1 MNAFDEQSR
10 SLWMDTV
17 VADAPELADNRRAD
31 TVVVGSGIA
40 GLSTAY
46 ELACR
51 GQKVIVLDRGRIA
64 GGMTS
69 RTSAHLASQSDDGF
83 KTVIQ
88 VRGLDGAK
96 TYYESHAAAIDRIET
111 IAREESI
118 ECHFRRVNGYL
129 FPAIGKDP
137 AEELTPEFEATKKV
151 GMPIE
156 RHTGLPFKGLE
167 KVRSLRY
174 PNLATFHPLRYL
186 RGVAD
191 AFVQRG
197 GELFANTTVTEVEE
211 KAGAVTVRTANNV
224 SVEAANAVVA
234 TNSPINDRV
243 TLHTQLAPYR
253 TYAMA
258 ITIERDSIE
267 DALYWDTLDA
277 YHYVRLENGRGATQY
292 LIVGGADHKTG
303 EADDAWARF
312 EGIESWIRALLPKLG
327 NVTHRWSGQILD
339 PIDFSAFIGR
349 NPGNEHVFVHTGDSG
364 QGLTHGVAG
373 SLLLSRVMAGESC
386 PWASFYDPS
395 RVTLSAAKNFVAEN
409 VTAVTNFAEY
419 LGPGELK
426 SVDDLRRGKGA
437 IIREGLRKI
446 AAYRDEQGQVHRVS
460 AACTHLGC
468 HLHWNSFERC
478 WDCPC
483 HGSHFAVDGT
493 AINAPAVESLATI
506 SGETKSATKKESQH
520 V

>member
-1 MNAFDEQSR
+1 MNAADERSR

-17 VADAPELADNRRAD
+17 VADAPALADDMQAD

-46 ELACR
+46 ELACQ
-51 GQKVIVLDRGRIA
+51 GQKVVVLDRGRIA
-64 GGMTS
+64 GGITS
-69 RTSAHLASQSDDGF
+69 RTSAHLTSQSDDGF
-83 KTVIQ
+83 KTLTRA
-88 VRGLDGAK
+88 RGLDGAK
-96 TYYESHAAAIDRIET
+96 TFYESHQAAIDRIEA
-111 IAREESI
+111 IAQEEAI

-129 FPAIGKDP
+129 FPAIGKNP
-137 AEELTPEFEATKKV
+137 AEVLTPEFEATKKV

-156 RHTGLPFKGLE
+156 RHTGLSFRGL
-167 KVRSLRY
+167 KQVKCLRY
-174 PNLATFHPLRYL
+174 PNLGTFHPLRYL
-186 RGVAD
+186 RGIAD
-191 AFVQRG
+191 AIVRRG

-211 KAGAVTVRTANNV
+211 KNGTVTVRTADNV
-224 SVEAANAVVA
+224 SVQAANAVIA

-243 TLHTQLAPYR
+243 TLHTKLAPYR

-277 YHYVRLENGRGATQY
+277 YHYVRLESGRGGTQY
-292 LIVGGADHKTG
+292 IIAGGADHKTG
-303 EADDAWARF
+303 EADDGWARF

-339 PIDFSAFIGR
+339 PIDYAAFIGR

-364 QGLTHGVAG
+364 QGITHGVAG
-373 SLLLSRVMAGESC
+373 SLLLSSLITGEKC
-386 PWASFYDPS
+386 PWAEFYDPS
-395 RVTLSAAKNFVAEN
+395 RVTVSAVKNLIVEN
-409 VTAVTNFAEY
+409 FTAVKNFAEY
-419 LGPGELK
+419 IAPGELS
-426 SVDDLRRGKGA
+426 SVEELKPGKGA
-437 IIREGLRKI
+437 IIREGLRKV
-446 AAYRDEQGQVHRVS
+446 AAFRDDCGKIHRVS

-493 AINAPAVESLATI
+493 PLNGPAVAPLEQVDRPTAV
-506 SGETKSATKKESQH
+506 GACK
-520 V
+520 

>member
-1 MNAFDEQSR
+1 
-10 SLWMDTV
+10 
-17 VADAPELADNRRAD
+17 
-31 TVVVGSGIA
+31 VGSGIA

-46 ELACR
+46 ELVCR
-51 GQKVIVLDRGRIA
+51 GQKVAVLDRGRIA

-69 RTSAHLASQSDDGF
+69 RTSAHLTSQSDDGF
-83 KTVIQ
+83 KTLTQ

-96 TYYESHAAAIDRIET
+96 AFYESHAAAIDRIEA
-111 IAREESI
+111 IAQGERI

-137 AEELTPEFEATKKV
+137 AEELTPEFEATKKI

-167 KVRSLRY
+167 QVRSLRY

-191 AFVQRG
+191 AFVRRG
-197 GELFANTTVTEVEE
+197 GTLFADTTVTAVEE
-211 KAGAVTVRTANNV
+211 KGGVVTVRTANNA
-224 SVEAANAVVA
+224 SLQAANAVIA
-234 TNSPINDRV
+234 TNSPINDMV
-243 TLHTQLAPYR
+243 ALHTKLAPYR

-267 DALYWDTLDA
+267 DALYWDTLDP

-292 LIVGGADHKTG
+292 IIVGGADHKTG
-303 EADDAWARF
+303 EADDGWARF

-327 NVTHRWSGQILD
+327 NVTHRWSGQTLD
-339 PIDFSAFIGR
+339 PVDYAAFIGR
-349 NPGNEHVFVHTGDSG
+349 NPGNDHVFVHTGDSG

-373 SLLLSRVMAGESC
+373 SLLLSQLIAGETC
-386 PWASFYDPS
+386 PWVEFYDPS
-395 RVTLSAAKNFVAEN
+395 RITLSAAKTFIAEN
-409 VTAVTNFAEY
+409 ITAVKNFAEY
-419 LGPGELK
+419 IAPGELK
-426 SVDDLRRGKGA
+426 SVDELKPGKGA
-437 IIREGLRKI
+437 IVREGLRKI
-446 AAYRDEQGQVHRVS
+446 AAFRDDKGQVHRVS
-460 AACTHLGC
+460 AACTHVGC

-493 AINAPAVESLATI
+493 ALNGPAVAALEPI
-506 SGETKSATKKESQH
+506 D
-520 V
+520 

>member
-1 MNAFDEQSR
+1 MNAADERSR
-10 SLWMDTV
+10 SLWIDTV
-17 VADAPELADNRRAD
+17 VADAPALADDKRVD

-46 ELACR
+46 ELVCR
-51 GQKVIVLDRGRIA
+51 GQKVAVLDRGRIA

-69 RTSAHLASQSDDGF
+69 RTSAHLTSQSDDGF
-83 KTVIQ
+83 KTLTQ

-96 TYYESHAAAIDRIET
+96 AFYESHAAAIDRIEA
-111 IAREESI
+111 IAQGERI

-137 AEELTPEFEATKKV
+137 AEELTPEFEATKKI

-167 KVRSLRY
+167 QVRSLRY

-191 AFVQRG
+191 AFVRRG
-197 GELFANTTVTEVEE
+197 GTLFADTTVTAVEE
-211 KAGAVTVRTANNV
+211 KGGVVTVRTANNA
-224 SVEAANAVVA
+224 SLQAANAVIA
-234 TNSPINDRV
+234 TNSPINDMV
-243 TLHTQLAPYR
+243 ALHTKLAPYR

-267 DALYWDTLDA
+267 DALYWDTLDP

-292 LIVGGADHKTG
+292 IIVGGADHKTG
-303 EADDAWARF
+303 EADDGWARF

-327 NVTHRWSGQILD
+327 NVTHRWSGQTLD
-339 PIDFSAFIGR
+339 PVDYAAFIGR
-349 NPGNEHVFVHTGDSG
+349 NPGNDHVFVHTGDSG

-373 SLLLSRVMAGESC
+373 SLLLSQLIAGETC
-386 PWASFYDPS
+386 PWVEFYDPS
-395 RVTLSAAKNFVAEN
+395 RITLSAAKTFIAEN
-409 VTAVTNFAEY
+409 ITAVKNFAEY
-419 LGPGELK
+419 IAPGELK
-426 SVDDLRRGKGA
+426 SVDELKPGKGA
-437 IIREGLRKI
+437 IVREGLRKI
-446 AAYRDEQGQVHRVS
+446 AAFRDDKGQVHRVS
-460 AACTHLGC
+460 AACTHVGC

-493 AINAPAVESLATI
+493 ALNGPAVAALEPI
-506 SGETKSATKKESQH
+506 D
-520 V
+520 